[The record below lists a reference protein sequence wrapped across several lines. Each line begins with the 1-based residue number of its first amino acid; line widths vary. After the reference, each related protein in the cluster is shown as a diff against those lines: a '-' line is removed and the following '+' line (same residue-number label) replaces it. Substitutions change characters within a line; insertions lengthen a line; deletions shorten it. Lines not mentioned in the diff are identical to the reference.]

1 MCWSRPGN
9 TIYRNKSFIV
19 SRFDDVMIHSSW
31 GILQKNSTFPTLV
44 FFSAA
49 ESVSCLVCSDLVFF
63 RLRRPITIYRKTTVI
78 LRERYI
84 LVSNAGVLTGFQISR
99 LFSWD

>member
-1 MCWSRPGN
+1 MGHSPKKLY
-9 TIYRNKSFIV
+9 I
-19 SRFDDVMIHSSW
+19 FDA
-31 GILQKNSTFPTLV
+31 GFFP
-44 FFSAA
+44 AA

-84 LVSNAGVLTGFQISR
+84 LVSNNYAGVLTGFQISR